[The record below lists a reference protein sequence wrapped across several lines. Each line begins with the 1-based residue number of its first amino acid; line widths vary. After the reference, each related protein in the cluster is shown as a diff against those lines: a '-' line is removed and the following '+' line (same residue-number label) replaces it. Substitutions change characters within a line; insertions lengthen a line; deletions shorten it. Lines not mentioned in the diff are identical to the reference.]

1 MDVRFVILSSP
12 KGTQRTVSVRLPL
25 LVGRADEA
33 KFRIPHDGVSRR
45 HCEFFVADGRVHL
58 RDLGSTNGT
67 VIDGHD
73 AAAHTAVPVPPGA
86 TIRIGSVTFRVDY
99 EPDADLA
106 DTRPLQPLPPPTV
119 AVEPPAVEPEPPV
132 HVAPPA
138 IDAAAPVAA
147 APPNADLGWLP
158 AEPRSTSG
166 PDDERLDEFFKS
178 LR

>member
-12 KGTQRTVSVRLPL
+12 KGKQRTVAVRLPL

-67 VIDGHD
+67 VIDGSD
-73 AAAHTAVPVPPGA
+73 ATAHVAVPVPPGS

-99 EPDADLA
+99 EPDGDLA
-106 DTRPLQPLPPPTV
+106 DTRPLRPIEP
-119 AVEPPAVEPEPPV
+119 PPAVAAEPEPEPEP
-132 HVAPPA
+132 AATPPA
-138 IDAAAPVAA
+138 ATGDF
-147 APPNADLGWLP
+147 GWLP
-158 AEPRSTSG
+158 ADASG
-166 PDDERLDEFFKS
+166 PKADDDDRLDEFFKS